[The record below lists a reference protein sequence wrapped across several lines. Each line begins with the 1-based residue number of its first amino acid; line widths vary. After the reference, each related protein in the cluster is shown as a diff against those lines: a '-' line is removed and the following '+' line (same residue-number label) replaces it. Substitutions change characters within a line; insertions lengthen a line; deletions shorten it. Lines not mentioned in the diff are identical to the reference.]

1 MGLLPYLE
9 VEKRGNQMIKDAN
22 TGELLNVGLNGEIVE
37 GISAKG
43 KEYKAYNI
51 FWVNPDGSRVNVK
64 QVFLSELELQMLAIL
79 QQSLAK

>member
-1 MGLLPYLE
+1 
-9 VEKRGNQMIKDAN
+9 MIKDAN
-22 TGELLNVGLNGEIVE
+22 TGELLNVGLNGEIVD
-37 GISAKG
+37 GVSKAG

-79 QQSLAK
+79 QANLTK